1 MGMEQRRSSRD
12 TCGKGVIMIRVNQ
25 LKLPIEHSEE
35 MLRRQIIKTLHL
47 KNPLMQE
54 RKMNFPLYTQWMWN

>member
-35 MLRRQIIKTLHL
+35 MKTDYQNTSS
-47 KNPLMQE
+47 K
-54 RKMNFPLYTQWMWN
+54 K